1 MRKHRFNANIL
12 DTFYEF
18 PEATQPRAGVC
29 RKWERIVQF
38 GRCFATIEV
47 PVIAM
52 PFPIDAC
59 VLFALQNSGPP
70 VTFKDYYRLH
80 VLRLST
86 KNSGRTMF
94 IVWRLIA
101 IALGLN

>member
-47 PVIAM
+47 PVI
-52 PFPIDAC
+52 
-59 VLFALQNSGPP
+59 VN
-70 VTFKDYYRLH
+70 TFSYWCMRFICF
-80 VLRLST
+80 T
-86 KNSGRTMF
+86 K
-94 IVWRLIA
+94 
-101 IALGLN
+101 LGTTGYI